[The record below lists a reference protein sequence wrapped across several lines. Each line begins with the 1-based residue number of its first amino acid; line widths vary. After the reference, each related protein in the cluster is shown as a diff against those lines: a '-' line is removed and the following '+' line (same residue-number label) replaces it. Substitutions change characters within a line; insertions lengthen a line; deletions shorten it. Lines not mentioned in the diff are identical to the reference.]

1 LAEGTLLLERV
12 AARSE
17 QAAEESVDPV
27 RLEIFAGLFMGI
39 AEEMG
44 AALQRSAA
52 SVNIRERLD
61 FSCAI
66 FDADGGLV
74 ANAPHIP
81 VHLGSMGESIR

>member
-1 LAEGTLLLERV
+1 MLERV
-12 AARSE
+12 AARRT

-52 SVNIRERLD
+52 
-61 FSCAI
+61 
-66 FDADGGLV
+66 
-74 ANAPHIP
+74 
-81 VHLGSMGESIR
+81 